1 MLRALPHTPGHDG
14 VRQILPAFGAL
25 ALVAG
30 FGVSARPGLLARCL
44 VVAAILEGAVS
55 IAVMMPVPLSYF
67 SPAVGGLPG
76 ATRLGFEPTY
86 YWDTLTPEVLDRI
99 NRQTAPG
106 RSIAFL
112 GAPTSYYY
120 LKHSGQLRPPAV
132 PFDRSLPWEWYLV
145 QNRPGAM
152 DAMDRAL
159 IARYGHRRRLLVKFG
174 IPLAWAFKRD
184 DMEVIAVEKA
194 ALSRDRPLKDH
205 P

>member
-1 MLRALPHTPGHDG
+1 

-30 FGVSARPGLLARCL
+30 LGVPERPGVWSRRLIS
-44 VVAAILEGAVS
+44 AAILEGAVS

-67 SPAVGGLPG
+67 SAAVGGLPG

-86 YWDTLTPEVLDRI
+86 YWDTLTPGVLNWV

-106 RSIAFL
+106 RSIAFS
-112 GAPTSYYY
+112 GTPFSYFY
-120 LKHSGQLRPPAV
+120 LRESGKLRPVAW
-132 PFDRSLPWEWYLV
+132 PFDRSLPWQWYLV

-152 DAMDRAL
+152 DSLERTL
-159 IARYGHRRRLLVKFG
+159 IARYGNRRKLFVKLGVPLV
-174 IPLAWAFKRD
+174 WAFERG
-184 DMEVIAVEKA
+184 EVDAVAIEVGKAKPAQPIA
-194 ALSRDRPLKDH
+194 DP